1 MDDGF
6 DMELFGGHQW
16 KPFSQVK
23 THLISESAD
32 RTGTG
37 AIILANALV

>member
-1 MDDGF
+1 MDDRF

-23 THLISESAD
+23 THLVSESAD
-32 RTGTG
+32 RTGAGT
-37 AIILANALV
+37 IILTNALV